1 MEQWATVRQRASEAE
16 YFKELMEKL
25 SCLGRVPMD
34 ISLGIFI
41 NGLRGDIRSELRL
54 MDPPN
59 LKVALEWAEKIKEKD
74 WAKASYGR
82 HKEYSRNGPHY
93 PRTYPKQ
100 ITNTAHPQYNNPY
113 PSPTPHQNSLT
124 LPKNPP
130 ENLTKSIPLTDKE
143 LREKRARGLCF
154 KCDEPWSFNHA
165 CKKREL
171 RVILTEDDG
180 EEEEDEG
187 RNLEMAEMAEMAE
200 TQEIEIEDPMAGIT
214 LQSIPGFTKPKTM
227 KLEGE
232 MAGAKQFHL
241 NFNSS

>member
-1 MEQWATVRQRASEAE
+1 MQAEQFFSFYHMMEEEKLEAAVVSMRGDALFWYQWEVQQGDIHNWREFKNLLLRHFRPRNQGGLVEQWAAVRQRGSVAE
-16 YFKELMEKL
+16 YCKEFIEKL
-25 SCLGRVPMD
+25 SCLGRVPVD

-165 CKKREL
+165 CKK
-171 RVILTEDDG
+171 
-180 EEEEDEG
+180 
-187 RNLEMAEMAEMAE
+187 
-200 TQEIEIEDPMAGIT
+200 
-214 LQSIPGFTKPKTM
+214 
-227 KLEGE
+227 
-232 MAGAKQFHL
+232 
-241 NFNSS
+241 